1 VRSKD
6 ILKLLQQRVKQNDS
20 KDTLPQQCFPFEEQR
35 QKWVSCVRERGPVSH
50 KEIHKTE
57 DRDSEYILSELFCM
71 KRLEATLYDRKI
83 IKAEDNHFL
92 VQLVDQELSV
102 VSWAD

>member
-6 ILKLLQQRVKQNDS
+6 VLKLLQQRVKPKDS
-20 KDTLPQQCFPFEEQR
+20 KDALPQQCFPFEEQK
-35 QKWVSCVRERGPVSH
+35 KWVSCLCERGSVSH
-50 KEIHKTE
+50 KEMHNTN
-57 DRDSEYILSELFCM
+57 DRDSEYIPSELVRM
-71 KRLEATLYDRKI
+71 KRLEATLYDRTI

-92 VQLVDQELSV
+92 AQLVDQELSV